1 VQSKKFV
8 EIDRGELRNE
18 GVSKSGKCL
27 LIGSTK
33 AYSGKTA
40 IALGIA
46 HGLQEEGFI
55 LGYGKPL
62 ETNFR
67 EGQKDTTPTD
77 VSFVTKMLKLSESQ
91 IRQTLLLL
99 DEGTLHKHLRGEDR
113 TNYPQSLQQYCAKEG
128 EDFVILE
135 GPATLEEGS
144 LFDLSLPQMA
154 DTLKASVLLVVRPID
169 LFVDDIL
176 GAKRIL
182 RDRLLGVIIN
192 DVPSE
197 QVEFVSTTVSPF
209 LESQEIPVLGVLP
222 RSALLRSVS
231 VNELVHRLKA
241 EVLCRPDRLD
251 LMVESL
257 AIGAMN
263 VSSAMKYFR
272 KSRNMAVITGGDRTD
287 IQLAA
292 LESSTQ
298 CLILTGHLPPSPLV
312 LSRAE
317 EVEIPILS
325 VDLDTRTTVE
335 VVDSTFGQVYIHE
348 PIKVQSMMQLMVEHF
363 DRSRFLSLIKG

>member
-1 VQSKKFV
+1 
-8 EIDRGELRNE
+8 
-18 GVSKSGKCL
+18 
-27 LIGSTK
+27 
-33 AYSGKTA
+33 
-40 IALGIA
+40 
-46 HGLQEEGFI
+46 
-55 LGYGKPL
+55 
-62 ETNFR
+62 
-67 EGQKDTTPTD
+67 
-77 VSFVTKMLKLSESQ
+77 
-91 IRQTLLLL
+91 
-99 DEGTLHKHLRGEDR
+99 
-113 TNYPQSLQQYCAKEG
+113 
-128 EDFVILE
+128 
-135 GPATLEEGS
+135 
-144 LFDLSLPQMA
+144 MA
-154 DTLKASVLLVVRPID
+154 ETLKASVLLVVCPID

-176 GAKRIL
+176 AAKRTL

-197 QVEFVSTTVSPF
+197 QVEVVTTMVSPF
-209 LESQEIPVLGVLP
+209 LESLEIPVLGVLP

-257 AIGAMN
+257 SIGAMN

-335 VVDSTFGQVYIHE
+335 VVDSAFGQVYIHE
-348 PIKVQSMMQLMVEHF
+348 PIKVQSMMQLMAEHF